1 MGYVAGFIFSLP
13 LHPCGRQKW
22 FEEVSVLQRQAH
34 LPVRTIPRLTLVLA
48 LSAMAL
54 ANTACDYFYNVSI
67 ENATDQEVVVK
78 VLWVDRNL
86 RPCSVQGSIA
96 WHGPPSGESIEAEAH
111 AVGGEEIPAEV
122 RVVPPNDRSVWPG
135 VYVRI
140 LPQQT
145 LSCPDPI
152 LHMYLLTVKNLALN
166 SIDMWMDGVH
176 LGKVDARSDATF
188 GLCWA
193 VGRGVGHWRFDP
205 IRRIC
210 SARITAT
217 GGPGTMTWVKCPG
230 ESSHLEVKDWVE
242 TIPKTVGGHL

>member
-1 MGYVAGFIFSLP
+1 VGYVAGFIFSLP

-176 LGKVDARSDATF
+176 LGKGGGRSDATF
-188 GLCWA
+188 GPLLGDWE
-193 VGRGVGHWRFDP
+193 
-205 IRRIC
+205 
-210 SARITAT
+210 
-217 GGPGTMTWVKCPG
+217 GGGT
-230 ESSHLEVKDWVE
+230 LEVRSHTKNLLGEDYGYWGSWDYDLGQVPLVKVV
-242 TIPKTVGGHL
+242 ISR